1 MNTTPA
7 TAAKARRWPRLLGLG
22 VLALLSALALFLGW
36 LLATG
41 GGRDTT
47 LSWLQ
52 SRLGEDA
59 LAWESAEGTLGGTLV
74 LHGVRWQ
81 GDGVRVTADRL
92 LLSPRPG
99 ALLTG
104 ALRLDALEADAVHV
118 WLAPMPDEAPT
129 PWTAWPELLPTLP
142 LPFELSAQTAT
153 VNGLRITRGD
163 EPVFALANLA
173 AEDLAFLQDG
183 LRFTRLSGDGD
194 WGDALLKGH
203 YLPADGFRTGL
214 DGRLRLVAPEGA
226 EDAQVQLSMRGNVDS
241 MRAEASGTAGG
252 PWSLEAAIED
262 GRSRQ
267 AWTLDVQGSQIAPH
281 WFGAGSDSAP
291 FDAVL
296 ALVGDGST
304 GRGRVAVTQGDTELA
319 LEDLQARFAGAGLAL
334 EQGRLLTPAGELT
347 VQGAWDPLAEQPIA
361 LTANARD
368 LQWAPADGGA
378 AVQAAGT
385 LSVQGLPDDWR
396 ATLDATLVREGE
408 QATLRATG
416 QGDTTG
422 VQLEEVAMRTPGGQL
437 AGQGRVEWEPE
448 LAIELDARL
457 DDLDPGY
464 LLPDY
469 PGAISGG
476 LRADLR
482 QTDAGWVG
490 DVALSDLRGT
500 LRGRAI
506 AGQATLAWQGQSG
519 QLSAR
524 ARLGESRISAEGR
537 IGATL
542 ALDLSLQPLRLAD
555 LAEGAAGQLEG
566 TLRVQGPRSAP
577 GLVADLEAS
586 KLRWGDL
593 QLETGSVRGDLPA
606 AGERGSLVLDGT
618 DFTYGDRR
626 VQSLTLRADG
636 NQRDMALRLEARSND
651 LKLAL
656 ESTARIE
663 GGSRRGELSSFSL
676 DAPRTPA
683 LALREPAA
691 WSWGSGGF
699 RLEPACVTGEGEGFL
714 CLQADRGLWRAEG
727 QRIPLALAQPWL
739 PDTGVP
745 LRLDGE
751 LSLDA
756 EFREGA
762 RGWNGELSLASA
774 AGSVATES
782 SDGRRDL
789 MAYRELQATATL
801 QDDTLDLRAGAR
813 LNQEGMLL
821 AELRAEAGDDG
832 AVSGQLALRMRDLTW
847 LELLS
852 PDIVQPTGRLEG
864 ELRFSGTRA
873 EPRMEG
879 TLALREL
886 ATELPAL
893 GLALEGGQVDLRT
906 MADGNAELSGRVKSG
921 DGVLQVNGSLDLARE
936 QPLQLALT
944 CENVTLSDTPDL
956 QLVASPSLV
965 VAMGGGRLRVGGR
978 IEVPSA
984 RVNLEALDGGAI
996 EPSPDVVLVDAEQV
1010 NDDGPVL
1017 DLAVHVA
1024 LGGDV
1029 QLRGFGLLG
1038 GALTG
1043 ALDIRQAPG
1052 RAALATGTL
1061 RASGRYEAYGQEL
1074 QIKRARLSYSGSPV
1088 DNPALDILAE
1098 RDRGEVTVGVQVRGT
1113 AQRPI
1118 TDVVSSPAMDNT
1130 EALSWLVFGR
1140 PLQSTSANESSQ
1152 LEASALALGVGGN
1165 LLAQRIGDGLG
1176 LDAAGVEDSRALG
1189 GATFTVGKY
1198 LSPRLFLG
1206 YGISLVGNGQVVTLK
1221 YLLTRGFDITIESG
1235 TESAASLN
1243 WRTER

>member
-1 MNTTPA
+1 MNTTAAPPA
-7 TAAKARRWPRLLGLG
+7 KPRRWPRRAAWTLLALLG
-22 VLALLSALALFLGW
+22 VLALVLAW
-36 LLATG
+36 LLASA

-52 SRLGEDA
+52 SQLGEDA
-59 LAWESAEGTLGGTLV
+59 LSWESAEGTLGGTLV
-74 LHGVRWQ
+74 LRGVRWQ

-118 WLAPMPDEAPT
+118 WLAPAPVEEPT
-129 PWTAWPELLPTLP
+129 PWTAWPELLPTVP
-142 LPFELSAQTAT
+142 LPFELSAQAAT
-153 VNGLRITRGD
+153 VSGLRITRGD
-163 EPVFALANLA
+163 APVFAATRLD
-173 AEDLAFLQDG
+173 AEDLAFVHEG
-183 LRFTRLSGDGD
+183 LRFTKLSGNGD

-203 YLPADGFRTGL
+203 YLPAENFRTEL
-214 DGRLRLVAPEGA
+214 DGRLRLAAPEGE
-226 EDAQVQLSMRGNVDS
+226 EDAQVQLSLRGNVES

-252 PWSLEAAIED
+252 PWSLEAGIED

-267 AWTLDVQGSQIAPH
+267 AWTLDAQGNQIAPH
-281 WFGAGSDSAP
+281 WFGAAADSAP
-291 FDAVL
+291 LDAVVAL
-296 ALVGDGST
+296 AGEGAT
-304 GRGRVAVTQGDTELA
+304 GRGRIALTQGDTELA

-334 EQGRLLTPAGELT
+334 DEGRLLTPVGELT
-347 VQGAWDPLAEQPIA
+347 LQGAWDPLAEQPIA
-361 LTANARD
+361 LTAKARD

-396 ATLDATLVREGE
+396 ASLDATLVRDGE

-416 QGDTTG
+416 QGNTTG
-422 VQLEEVAMRTPGGQL
+422 VQLEELAMQTPGGQL
-437 AGQGRVEWEPE
+437 AGQGRIEWDPA
-448 LAIELDARL
+448 LAIRLDARL

-482 QTDAGWVG
+482 QADAGWVG
-490 DVALSDLRGT
+490 DLALSGLSGT
-500 LRGRAI
+500 LRGRPVS
-506 AGQATLAWQGQSG
+506 GQATLAWQGKSG
-519 QLSAR
+519 QLSAGLS
-524 ARLGESRISAEGR
+524 LGESRLGAEGR
-537 IGATL
+537 IGDTL
-542 ALDLSLQPLRLAD
+542 ALDLSLRPLRLAD
-555 LAEGAAGQLEG
+555 LAEGAAGELEG
-566 TLRVQGPRSAP
+566 SLRVQGPRSAP
-577 GLVADLEAS
+577 GLVADLQAS
-586 KLRWGDL
+586 KLRWGEL
-593 QLETGSVRGDLPA
+593 QLDAGSLRGELPA
-606 AGERGSLVLDGT
+606 DAGTGTLVLDGT
-618 DFTYGDRR
+618 DLQYGDRR
-626 VQSLTLRADG
+626 VQALTLRADG
-636 NQRDMALRLEARSND
+636 NQRDLALRLEARSND
-651 LKLAL
+651 LQLAM
-656 ESTARIE
+656 ESTAGIAS
-663 GGSRRGELSSFSL
+663 GSRRGELRSFLL
-676 DAPRTPA
+676 DAPRAPA
-683 LALREPAA
+683 LVLREPAA
-691 WSWGSGGF
+691 WSWDDGDF
-699 RLEPACVTGEGEGFL
+699 QLEPACVTGEGNGFL

-727 QRIPLALAQPWL
+727 EAIPLALAQPWL

-751 LSLDA
+751 LALDA

-821 AELRAEAGDDG
+821 AELRADAGDEG

-847 LELLS
+847 LELFS
-852 PDIVQPTGRLEG
+852 PDIVQPSGRLEG
-864 ELRFSGTRA
+864 ELLFSGTRA
-873 EPRMEG
+873 DPRIEG
-879 TLALREL
+879 NLALREL

-893 GLALEGGQVDLRT
+893 GLSLEGGEVDLRT
-906 MADGNAELSGRVKSG
+906 MADGNAELSGRVQSG

-944 CENVTLSDTPDL
+944 GQNVTLSDTPDL
-956 QLVASPSLV
+956 QLVASPALV
-965 VAMGGGRLRVGGR
+965 VAMGDQRLRVGGR
-978 IEVPSA
+978 IEVPRA

-1010 NDDGPVL
+1010 ADEGPVL

-1024 LGGDV
+1024 LGDDV
-1029 QLRGFGLLG
+1029 QLRGFGLD
-1038 GALTG
+1038 GALAG
-1043 ALDIRQAPG
+1043 DLDIRQAPG

-1074 QIKRARLSYSGSPV
+1074 QIKRARLSYSGSPI

-1098 RDRGEVTVGVQVRGT
+1098 RDRGSVTVGVQVRGT

-1118 TDVVSSPAMDNT
+1118 TDVVSTPAMDTT

-1152 LEASALALGVGGN
+1152 LESSALALGVGGN
-1165 LLAQRIGDGLG
+1165 LLAQKIGDGLG

-1206 YGISLVGNGQVVTLK
+1206 YGVSLVGNGQVVTLK